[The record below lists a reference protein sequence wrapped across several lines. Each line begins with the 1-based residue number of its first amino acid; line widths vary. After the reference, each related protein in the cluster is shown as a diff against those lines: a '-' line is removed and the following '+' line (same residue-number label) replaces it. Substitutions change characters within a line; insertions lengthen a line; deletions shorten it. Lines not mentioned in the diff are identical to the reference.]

1 MLVGRAFIRRHG
13 RILLVQRSLDD
24 RNNPGLWEVPG
35 GKVDQGELLLESL
48 MREVK
53 EEAGL
58 NIRPISPTLMGESYY
73 FSNEGRYAGM
83 LYLPLYTVF
92 ETEGEALLSFEH
104 CNLQWLTWEEATSRS
119 DLTPATAH
127 MLTVMEPWLRG

>member
-104 CNLQWLTWEEATSRS
+104 CNLGRS
-119 DLTPATAH
+119 DESFRLNSGDGAH
-127 MLTVMEPWLRG
+127 ANRHGALAARLRSH